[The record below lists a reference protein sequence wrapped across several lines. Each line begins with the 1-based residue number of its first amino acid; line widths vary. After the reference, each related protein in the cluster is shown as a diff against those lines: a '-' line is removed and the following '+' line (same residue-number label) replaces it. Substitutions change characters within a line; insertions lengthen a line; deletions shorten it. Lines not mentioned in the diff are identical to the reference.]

1 MAKWKYFSNRDSL
14 SSEFKSIL
22 KKWELQDIEEIH
34 KFGTENSICPYYLNL
49 DKLDDAELVLL
60 PYNYLIDPSIRDRM
74 NINLTNS
81 VVIIDEA
88 HNIDS
93 VWEENASIDITEFS
107 LNAMWTEIKELIASI
122 AKNVKFFAYNLA
134 NSCI

>member
-1 MAKWKYFSNRDSL
+1 M
-14 SSEFKSIL
+14 
-22 KKWELQDIEEIH
+22 QDIEEIH